1 LTANLLLEKTA
12 ANREVAF
19 LTTLSSSKSF
29 PISDGA
35 SGELIISTVVQAQM
49 NIKKTIVKNLNLNI
63 LNPIYILYFLKV

>member
-19 LTTLSSSKSF
+19 LRTLSSSKSF
-29 PISDGA
+29 PISDGT